1 MSSSINAPNISIQVP
16 STNIPGA
23 RPDVGAQKSQIT
35 QGERS
40 ASTQEA
46 KENLQDISSR
56 EQMQAALEELV
67 QKLSTTENSLRF
79 SVDDLNSDLVIHV
92 VNKHSD
98 EVVREIR
105 LSNVVDVGQDSRAL
119 RGIFVLHEV

>member
-1 MSSSINAPNISIQVP
+1 MSSPINSPNISSQVP

-23 RPDVGAQKSQIT
+23 LPDVGAQKSQIT
-35 QGERS
+35 QGEHS
-40 ASTQEA
+40 PSTQKD
-46 KENLQDISSR
+46 KENLQDVSSR
-56 EQMQAALEELV
+56 EHMQAALEELV
-67 QKLSTTENSLRF
+67 QKLATTENSLKF

-119 RGIFVLHEV
+119 RGIFVLQDV

>member
-1 MSSSINAPNISIQVP
+1 
-16 STNIPGA
+16 
-23 RPDVGAQKSQIT
+23 
-35 QGERS
+35 
-40 ASTQEA
+40 
-46 KENLQDISSR
+46 
-56 EQMQAALEELV
+56 MQAALEELV